1 LKPENGFNLIHILHL
16 IYSSSSFELTSLS
29 VTPVAIQ
36 QHKYEKCLKEMMMQ
50 KYQIVIAGSG
60 EPALVCTL
68 SARNTYSDK
77 SIAVIKT
84 DKQNSIIEE
93 ILSSISGRF
102 SNMLN
107 VFYDEISGRDNNILH
122 LSSGGKIEYE
132 KLVLATGSR
141 AIEPPINGIQR
152 DDVMLINRDPEQIKR
167 VRTDAL
173 SAESVVIYGGGYI
186 GVELCDELLRA
197 GKRVTIIEKSKRLM
211 PSSFDAET
219 SRKVKEVIENLGG
232 KVILD
237 EKIKSV
243 LGIDAVTGVKLS
255 SDEVVDC
262 DFLMICCGSRPN
274 FEIAEKLGIIFD
286 RDRGIL
292 VDEYFRTSD
301 KNIYAVGDCAAKH
314 DFYASDLSSVLTFN
328 SKMEE
333 AKLLGANLYSVI
345 FNRGKM
351 VSYLSEKRNL
361 TNRIRTELKKLEIS
375 NAKKDFIHL
384 PGL

>member
-1 LKPENGFNLIHILHL
+1 ME
-16 IYSSSSFELTSLS
+16 
-29 VTPVAIQ
+29 
-36 QHKYEKCLKEMMMQ
+36 
-50 KYQIVIAGSG
+50 KYQIVIVGNG

-84 DKQNSIIEE
+84 DGQSSIIEE
-93 ILSSISGRF
+93 ILTSISGRF

-107 VFYDEISGRDNNILH
+107 VFYGEIVKRDQNVLH
-122 LSSGGKIEYE
+122 LSSGKKIEFE

-141 AIEPPINGIQR
+141 AIQPPIDGIQR
-152 DDVMLINRDPEQIKR
+152 DGVMLINKDPEQIRNVKFQAL
-167 VRTDAL
+167 DA
-173 SAESVVIYGGGYI
+173 ENVVIYGGGYI

-197 GKRVTIIEKSKRLM
+197 GKKVTIIEKSKRLM
-211 PSSFDAET
+211 PSSFDADT
-219 SRKVKEVIENLGG
+219 SNKVKEVIENLGG
-232 KVILD
+232 KVVLNA
-237 EKIKSV
+237 KIKSV
-243 LGIDAVTGVKLS
+243 LGIDAVAGIKLS
-255 SDEVVDC
+255 SDEVLDC

-274 FEIAEKLGIIFD
+274 VEMAEKIGIIFD

-314 DFYASDLSSVLTFN
+314 DFFASDLSNVLTYN

-351 VSYLSEKRNL
+351 VSYLSEKKNL
-361 TNRIRTELKKLEIS
+361 KDRIRTELNKLETS
-375 NAKKDFIHL
+375 NATKDFIHL
-384 PGL
+384 PRL